1 MLYCAVKTVIG
12 NFSMLYCTVN
22 VVIRN
27 FPMLYCC
34 IYYKNVKRDKKFLR
48 SRFFVCSWG
57 FVSSFLK
64 YKKFTSWNRRVE
76 SSIYKN
82 IRKFR
87 YARVLN
93 IPFLKYRKKS
103 ISWNI
108 KHISHFFRVVFLE
121 KNLRAG
127 PESAGF
133 YFQEYKKSFLLRKCK
148 KFFDLRVR
156 KFHFPK
162 YTDIFQGELFRFFEL
177 GLKRSISQN
186 IRSFLGFPFP
196 EI

>member
-22 VVIRN
+22 VVIGN

-148 KFFDLRVR
+148 KFL
-156 KFHFPK
+156 
-162 YTDIFQGELFRFFEL
+162 ILESES
-177 GLKRSISQN
+177 SISQN
-186 IRSFLGFPFP
+186 IRTFFRVNCFVFLSLGWKDPFP
-196 EI
+196 KT